1 MILIGGVHA
10 TRTHR
15 EVIMAHGK
23 AFTRFHR
30 FLAKRKRRLLRMFLD
45 NDLPKDELQK
55 KFKRRKELL
64 YGT

>member
-1 MILIGGVHA
+1 MIQTGGVHA
-10 TRTHR
+10 TRTHK

-45 NDLPKDELQK
+45 NDMPRDVLQE
-55 KFKRRKELL
+55 KFKRRKIEL

>member
-1 MILIGGVHA
+1 MIQIGGVHA

-45 NDLPKDELQK
+45 NDMPRDVLLE
-55 KFKRRKELL
+55 KFKRRKAEL

>member
-1 MILIGGVHA
+1 M
-10 TRTHR
+10 THGR
-15 EVIMAHGK
+15 

-45 NDLPKDELQK
+45 NDLPKDELEL
-55 KFKRRKELL
+55 KFKRRKAEL